1 MGSFLGIYF
10 LSWDIGLMK
19 MEDYKKVKGPEVQ
32 RTTGGVI
39 L

>member
-19 MEDYKKVKGPEVQ
+19 MEDYKKVKGPEV
-32 RTTGGVI
+32 
-39 L
+39 